1 MKEEDAMKAMRVLL
15 AIMLSLFVF
24 TSAGCLPKWTVDHV
38 QYGLSDV
45 LYADDDVGGT
55 APYNAADG
63 FTHLIIK
70 VDLAYSG
77 LAAADIKDELIFK
90 IIDPVPPVVDIENF
104 YENSA
109 FTLFDALQ
117 EYYPS
122 RGSDTGSIF
131 FLIPDNIDLDRYTF
145 QITDKAYNL
154 INAVSFQYIPLRT
167 YPGQF

>member
-1 MKEEDAMKAMRVLL
+1 MKAMRVLL

-38 QYGLSDV
+38 QYGLSNF
-45 LYADDDVGGT
+45 LYSEDDVGGS
-55 APYNAADG
+55 PKFIAADG
-63 FTHLIIK
+63 FTYLILK
-70 VDLAYSG
+70 VDLDYNG
-77 LAAADIKDELIFK
+77 LAPANIRDELIFT
-90 IIDPVPPVVDIENF
+90 IYDPVPPVVAIENF
-104 YENSA
+104 YEDSVY
-109 FTLFDALQ
+109 TLYDALQ
-117 EYYPS
+117 EDFHG

-131 FLIPDNIDLDRYTF
+131 FMIPDNIDLDRYTF